1 MKTKL
6 IASALIA
13 LSMAASGGAFAQRS
27 DYGND
32 RYDNDRNG
40 RAEQR
45 DNDRG
50 DRHDNNRHDRYD
62 RHDRNDRYDRNDRFD
77 RNDRHDRFDRNDR
90 NGRYYNAQNFR
101 RDDYRGGGPRH
112 DLRRG
117 QRLGHE
123 YRTTTYVVSDWRE
136 RRLSAPPRGH
146 HWVQAGNDYVLA
158 AIATGIIAQVL
169 LSN

>member
-1 MKTKL
+1 MKTTL
-6 IASALIA
+6 IASALFA
-13 LSMAASGGAFAQRS
+13 LSVAASGSALAQRG
-27 DYGND
+27 DHGND

-45 DNDRG
+45 NDSYNN
-50 DRHDNNRHDRYD
+50 DRHDNG
-62 RHDRNDRYDRNDRFD
+62 RNDRS
-77 RNDRHDRFDRNDR
+77 HRNDR
-90 NGRYYNAQNFR
+90 NDRYYNAQNFR
-101 RDDYRGGGPRH
+101 RDDSRGGGPRH

-117 QRLGHE
+117 QRLNQE
-123 YRTTTYVVSDWRE
+123 YRNNRYVVSDWRE

-146 HWVQAGNDYVLA
+146 HWVRTGNDYVLA

>member
-1 MKTKL
+1 MKTTL
-6 IASALIA
+6 IASALFA
-13 LSMAASGGAFAQRS
+13 LSVAASGSALAQRG
-27 DYGND
+27 DHGND

-45 DNDRG
+45 DNGRYNSHRSDSHRS
-50 DRHDNNRHDRYD
+50 DSNRYD
-62 RHDRNDRYDRNDRFD
+62 SNRNDRFD
-77 RNDRHDRFDRNDR
+77 RNDRKD
-90 NGRYYNAQNFR
+90 RYYNAQNFR

-117 QRLGHE
+117 QRLSQE
-123 YRTTTYVVSDWRE
+123 YRTNRYVVSDWRD

-146 HWVQAGNDYVLA
+146 HWVRTGNDYVLA

>member
-1 MKTKL
+1 MKTKI

-13 LSMAASGGAFAQRS
+13 LTLAASGSAMAQR
-27 DYGND
+27 GD
-32 RYDNDRNG
+32 RDNNDRNDRGNYAQQHDNG
-40 RAEQR
+40 RHEGQRGDDRNNMR

-50 DRHDNNRHDRYD
+50 EHRGNDRDNDNNR
-62 RHDRNDRYDRNDRFD
+62 
-77 RNDRHDRFDRNDR
+77 
-90 NGRYYNAQNFR
+90 RYYDARNFR

-117 QRLGHE
+117 QRLSQE
-123 YRTTTYVVSDWRE
+123 YRDNRYVVSDWRA
-136 RRLSAPPRGH
+136 RRLSAPPRGQ

-158 AIATGIIAQVL
+158 AIATGVITQIL

>member
-6 IASALIA
+6 IASVLIA
-13 LSMAASGGAFAQRS
+13 LTMAASGSAFAQRG

-40 RAEQR
+40 RTEQR

-50 DRHDNNRHDRYD
+50 DRNDRYD
-62 RHDRNDRYDRNDRFD
+62 RHDRNDRY
-77 RNDRHDRFDRNDR
+77 DRNDR

-117 QRLGHE
+117 QRLSQE
-123 YRTTTYVVSDWRE
+123 YRGNRYVVSDWRA

-158 AIATGIIAQVL
+158 AVVTGIIAQIL

>member
-1 MKTKL
+1 MKTTM

-13 LSMAASGGAFAQRS
+13 LTMAASGSAYAQRGEQG
-27 DYGND
+27 YD

-45 DNDRG
+45 DG
-50 DRHDNNRHDRYD
+50 RYD
-62 RHDRNDRYDRNDRFD
+62 GGRYNNDRNDRNDGRNDRY
-77 RNDRHDRFDRNDR
+77 DRNDR

-117 QRLGHE
+117 QRLSQE
-123 YRTTTYVVSDWRE
+123 YRSNRYVVSDWRE

-146 HWVQAGNDYVLA
+146 HWVSTGNDYVLA